1 MAHVRIFTRLN
12 INGKYFCIW
21 LDFQLS
27 SFQSFHEMMKLL
39 SRSVKTD
46 ANFSVISYWDNKQES
61 QAQSDRC
68 KISDGVPISS
78 IHPSIWNLVKQKWC
92 KFRGL
97 WLHSMNVVICL
108 NVLSCCWDFAWAIL
122 RFCWSYAEILLRQK
136 LKLAKKD

>member
-1 MAHVRIFTRLN
+1 MIFMAHVRIFTRLN

-97 WLHSMNVVICL
+97 WLHSTNVGLYPQLCSVSF
-108 NVLSCCWDFAWAIL
+108 NAKVAWFDFTS
-122 RFCWSYAEILLRQK
+122 FPE
-136 LKLAKKD
+136 